1 VKGKNVSTSQTATIS
16 ATISGKSG
24 SATLTVAP

>member
-1 VKGKNVSTSQTATIS
+1 VKGKNVSSNQSATIS

-24 SATLTVAP
+24 SATLTVSP

>member
-1 VKGKNVSTSQTATIS
+1 VKAKNVSSSQTSTIS

-24 SATLTVAP
+24 SATLAVSQ